1 MSDSRLFKI
10 LYYLLKNGT
19 TPVKELAEIFEVSTR
34 TIHRDIDSLSSAGI
48 PICTSRGRHG
58 GVYIMNNF
66 ILDKSVFSA
75 EEKDQILTA
84 INDFSFILDEDT
96 NDLLNKLSA
105 IFNTNARNWIE
116 VDLSN
121 WRYNKPSQDI
131 FNSIKFAIL
140 DKKII
145 SFEYYSKGNSTYRKI
160 EPIKL
165 LFKSYNW
172 YIYGFCLFRNDYRLF
187 KLSRIN
193 HLEVLD
199 DKFERCDET
208 SSIVD
213 NAFYNQNLV
222 PVKLMFD
229 KSISYRVFDEFDK
242 SEIEIDDE
250 YLIVN
255 TNLPSNDYLFSYLLS
270 FGSNVEL
277 LEPYNLREEF
287 KKVIKEISRK
297 YFTL

>member
-84 INDFSFILDEDT
+84 INDFSFILYEDA

-277 LEPYNLREEF
+277 LEPYDLREEF
-287 KKVIKEISRK
+287 KKVIKEISKK

>member
-19 TPVKELAEIFEVSTR
+19 TTVKELAEIFEVSTR

-84 INDFSFILDEDT
+84 INDFSFILDEDA

-105 IFNTNARNWIE
+105 IFNTNVRNWIE

-193 HLEVLD
+193 HLEVLE

-229 KSISYRVFDEFDK
+229 KSVSYRVFDEFDK
-242 SEIEIDDE
+242 YEIEIDDKF
-250 YLIVN
+250 LIVN

-270 FGSNVEL
+270 FGPNVEL

>member
-19 TPVKELAEIFEVSTR
+19 TTVKELAEIFEVSTR

-193 HLEVLD
+193 HLEVLE

-242 SEIEIDDE
+242 SEIEIDDK

-277 LEPYNLREEF
+277 LEPYDLREEF
-287 KKVIKEISRK
+287 KKVIKEISKK

>member
-34 TIHRDIDSLSSAGI
+34 TIHRDIDSLGSAGI

-84 INDFSFILDEDT
+84 INDFSFILDEDA

-105 IFNTNARNWIE
+105 IFNTNVRNWIE

-193 HLEVLD
+193 HLEVLE

-229 KSISYRVFDEFDK
+229 KSVSYRVFDEFDK
-242 SEIEIDDE
+242 SEIEIDDKF
-250 YLIVN
+250 LIVN

-270 FGSNVEL
+270 FGPNVEL

>member
-19 TPVKELAEIFEVSTR
+19 TTVKELAEIFEVSTR

-121 WRYNKPSQDI
+121 WRYKKPSQDI

-160 EPIKL
+160 SWEGL
-165 LFKSYNW
+165 L
-172 YIYGFCLFRNDYRLF
+172 
-187 KLSRIN
+187 
-193 HLEVLD
+193 
-199 DKFERCDET
+199 
-208 SSIVD
+208 
-213 NAFYNQNLV
+213 
-222 PVKLMFD
+222 
-229 KSISYRVFDEFDK
+229 
-242 SEIEIDDE
+242 
-250 YLIVN
+250 
-255 TNLPSNDYLFSYLLS
+255 
-270 FGSNVEL
+270 
-277 LEPYNLREEF
+277 
-287 KKVIKEISRK
+287 
-297 YFTL
+297 

>member
-19 TPVKELAEIFEVSTR
+19 TTVKELAEIFEVSTR

-187 KLSRIN
+187 KLSSIN
-193 HLEVLD
+193 HLEVLE

-277 LEPYNLREEF
+277 LEPYDLREEF
-287 KKVIKEISRK
+287 KKVIKEISKK

>member
-193 HLEVLD
+193 HLEVLE

-208 SSIVD
+208 SSIID

-277 LEPYNLREEF
+277 LEPYDLREEF

>member
-193 HLEVLD
+193 NLKVLD

-229 KSISYRVFDEFDK
+229 KSVSYRVFDEFDK
-242 SEIEIDDE
+242 SEIEINDE
-250 YLIVN
+250 FLIVN

-270 FGSNVEL
+270 FGPNIEL
-277 LEPYNLREEF
+277 LEPYDLKEEF
-287 KKVIKEISRK
+287 KKVIKEISKK

>member
-34 TIHRDIDSLSSAGI
+34 TIHRDIDALSSAGI

-84 INDFSFILDEDT
+84 INDFSFILDEDA

-105 IFNTNARNWIE
+105 IFNTNVRNWIE

-193 HLEVLD
+193 NLKVLD

-229 KSISYRVFDEFDK
+229 KSVSYRVFDEFDK

-250 YLIVN
+250 FLIVN

-270 FGSNVEL
+270 FGPNVEL

-287 KKVIKEISRK
+287 KKFIKEISKK

>member
-19 TPVKELAEIFEVSTR
+19 TTVKELAEIFEVSTR

-193 HLEVLD
+193 HLEVLE

>member
-19 TPVKELAEIFEVSTR
+19 TTVKELAEIFEVSTR

-193 HLEVLD
+193 NLKVLD

-229 KSISYRVFDEFDK
+229 KSVSYRVFDEFDK
-242 SEIEIDDE
+242 SEIEINDE
-250 YLIVN
+250 FLIVN

-270 FGSNVEL
+270 FGPNIEL
-277 LEPYNLREEF
+277 LEPYDLKEEF
-287 KKVIKEISRK
+287 KKVIKEISKK

>member
-19 TPVKELAEIFEVSTR
+19 TTVKELAEIFEVSTR

-193 HLEVLD
+193 HLEVLE

-229 KSISYRVFDEFDK
+229 KSVSYRVFDEFDK

-277 LEPYNLREEF
+277 LEPYDLREEF
-287 KKVIKEISRK
+287 KKVIKEISKK

>member
-66 ILDKSVFSA
+66 ILDKSVFSS
-75 EEKDQILTA
+75 EEREQILTA
-84 INDFSFILDEDT
+84 INDFSLILDEDAG
-96 NDLLNKLSA
+96 NLLNKLSA

-277 LEPYNLREEF
+277 LEPYDLREEF

>member
-34 TIHRDIDSLSSAGI
+34 TIHRDIDALSSAGI

-84 INDFSFILDEDT
+84 INDFSFILDEDA

-105 IFNTNARNWIE
+105 IFNTNVRNWIE

-193 HLEVLD
+193 HLEVLE

-229 KSISYRVFDEFDK
+229 KSVLYRVFDEFDK

-250 YLIVN
+250 FLIVN
-255 TNLPSNDYLFSYLLS
+255 TNLPSNDYLFSYLLFWS
-270 FGSNVEL
+270 
-277 LEPYNLREEF
+277 
-287 KKVIKEISRK
+287 
-297 YFTL
+297 

>member
-1 MSDSRLFKI
+1 
-10 LYYLLKNGT
+10 
-19 TPVKELAEIFEVSTR
+19 
-34 TIHRDIDSLSSAGI
+34 
-48 PICTSRGRHG
+48 
-58 GVYIMNNF
+58 MNNF

-84 INDFSFILDEDT
+84 INDFSFVLDEDT

-172 YIYGFCLFRNDYRLF
+172 YIYGFCLLRNNYRLF

-193 HLEVLD
+193 NLEILD
-199 DKFERCDET
+199 DTFERCDEI

-213 NAFYNQNLV
+213 NSFYNQNLV

-229 KSISYRVFDEFDK
+229 RSVSYRVFDEFDK
-242 SEIEIDDE
+242 SEIEIDDKF
-250 YLIVN
+250 LIVN

-270 FGSNVEL
+270 FGPNVEL

>member
-19 TPVKELAEIFEVSTR
+19 TTVKELAEIFEVSTR

-66 ILDKSVFSA
+66 ILD
-75 EEKDQILTA
+75 
-84 INDFSFILDEDT
+84 EDAG
-96 NDLLNKLSA
+96 NLLNKLSA
-105 IFNTNARNWIE
+105 IFNTSVRNCIE

-172 YIYGFCLFRNDYRLF
+172 YIYGFCLLRNDYRLF

-199 DKFERCDET
+199 KNFERCDET

-287 KKVIKEISRK
+287 KR
-297 YFTL
+297 L

>member
-19 TPVKELAEIFEVSTR
+19 TTVKELAEIFEVSTR

-199 DKFERCDET
+199 KNFERCDET

-229 KSISYRVFDEFDK
+229 KSVSYRVFDEFDK
-242 SEIEIDDE
+242 SEIEIDDKF
-250 YLIVN
+250 LIVN

-270 FGSNVEL
+270 FGPNVEL

>member
-34 TIHRDIDSLSSAGI
+34 TIHRDIDALSSAGI

-84 INDFSFILDEDT
+84 INDFSFILDEDA

-105 IFNTNARNWIE
+105 IFNTNVRNWIE

-193 HLEVLD
+193 HLEVLE

-229 KSISYRVFDEFDK
+229 KSVSYRVFDEFDK
-242 SEIEIDDE
+242 YEIEIDDKF
-250 YLIVN
+250 LIVN

-270 FGSNVEL
+270 FGPNVEL

-287 KKVIKEISRK
+287 KKVIKEISKK

>member
-19 TPVKELAEIFEVSTR
+19 TTVKELAEIFEVSTR

-193 HLEVLD
+193 HLEVLE

-277 LEPYNLREEF
+277 LEPYDLREEF
-287 KKVIKEISRK
+287 KKVIKEISKK